1 MRLDRDEAAFLLV
14 CLRFLAEDAPCQARI
29 EQVVMSVAGGDD
41 DQGGELP
48 DVIYAR
54 SLALAS
60 VLWAID
66 SGNVA
71 EHEREIS
78 QRVLEAVWNAGP
90 IRPQLVAA
98 QLHCLVAQEPGTQQC
113 RWTCPSMIRANA
125 GYAATI
131 GLDDPAAEP
140 SGQFPGMDPLPE
152 VVLRIS
158 SEVRAASPAL
168 VTDRV
173 RCGRC
178 GLPGRL
184 VGIDPDD
191 GWTLVLHGS
200 GSTPG
205 QAQCRYLARDHAPVT
220 GDEDDPDLSVFPA
233 GL

>member
-1 MRLDRDEAAFLLV
+1 MRLVRDEAAFLLV
-14 CLRFLAEDAPCQARI
+14 CLRFLAEDAPCQDRI
-29 EQVVMSVAGGDD
+29 EQVVMSVAGPDARH
-41 DQGGELP
+41 GGELP

-54 SLALAS
+54 SLALAA

-71 EHEREIS
+71 PHERETAT
-78 QRVLEAVWNAGP
+78 RVLEAVWSAGP

-98 QLHCLVAQEPGTQQC
+98 QLQCLVAQEPGSRQC

-125 GYAATI
+125 GYAATLRVVEP
-131 GLDDPAAEP
+131 GAA
-140 SGQFPGMDPLPE
+140 STGQFPGIDPLPE
-152 VVLRIS
+152 IVRHIS
-158 SEVRAASPAL
+158 SEVRAAAPAL
-168 VTDRV
+168 ASDRV

-191 GWTLVLHGS
+191 GWTVVVHGAS
-200 GSTPG
+200 GTPG
-205 QAQCRYLARDHAPVT
+205 RAQCRYLARDRGPHPD
-220 GDEDDPDLSVFPA
+220 GEDDPDLSAFAA